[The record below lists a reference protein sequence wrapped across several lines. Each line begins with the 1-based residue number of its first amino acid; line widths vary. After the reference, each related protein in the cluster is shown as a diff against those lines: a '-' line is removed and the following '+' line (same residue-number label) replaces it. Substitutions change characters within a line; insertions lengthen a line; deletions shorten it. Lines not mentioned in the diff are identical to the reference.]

1 MVDASGS
8 TSGACK
14 PWRQPGANGAK
25 LGGNRA
31 ACPDGRD
38 LRDPAGNDDRA
49 IQTPG
54 ARILEAL
61 RWRNAEVTI
70 LIPAAAWQDALAAL
84 RAKAADSTGV
94 RPQGAR

>member
-1 MVDASGS
+1 MAA
-8 TSGACK
+8 TFAI
-14 PWRQPGANGAK
+14 RQGTTIRRCQRDFRPGRRG
-25 LGGNRA
+25 
-31 ACPDGRD
+31 
-38 LRDPAGNDDRA
+38 DRA
-49 IQTPG
+49 MQTPG
-54 ARILEAL
+54 ARISEAL